1 MYLECRLPNGS
12 GGIAAGFM
20 HKQVVERMK
29 KWAAENDNPVY
40 TISTHP
46 DLKLRIHFED
56 IIYYTLFLLSFR
68 QGALG
73 SRFYLVQ
80 NS

>member
-12 GGIAAGFM
+12 GGMAAGFM
-20 HKQVVERMK
+20 YSQVVKRMK
-29 KWAAENDNPVY
+29 DWAADNDSPLY
-40 TISTHP
+40 SITTHP
-46 DLKLRIHFED
+46 DLKLRISFED
-56 IIYYTLFLLSFR
+56 PRYYSLFLLSFQ

-80 NS
+80 DS